1 MVQDLNGTLTHT
13 IQSQVNSDLIDNS
26 LSILPFLLQ
35 AGELIPPYWSKTRDE
50 KLSRFWMRED
60 HISSALSMFVS
71 KTASIPVKVVPRDMS
86 IKAHVKQADDLTANL
101 NELSDW
107 GKGWASSFAI
117 KMIMSF
123 VTQDNGCFA
132 EILGDGK
139 PDKER
144 RGFYGV
150 AALDPGLCQRTSNPL
165 YPIVYWDIG
174 IGGTGNRYKMHHTRV
189 MEASSLPNYLRPM
202 NNVGFSAMSRMIN
215 TAQHLLDM
223 STTEQEEL
231 GSRPKRRLIIGK
243 KGITGPEIVTAFLA
257 ADRQMDNEGLTRFS
271 KNVVIG
277 PTTKA
282 TANNEID
289 IEVLDL
295 ASVLKGED
303 KERSITLG
311 MFLIALS
318 LNIPPRW
325 IWPATS
331 TGATKAD
338 AMFQHIAGMGGGIG
352 HLLQVFINM
361 LGGSKL
367 ADTLG
372 KPVPS
377 HLEVVFDNQD
387 DEQDRQ
393 QAEIREVRAKT
404 RKENLASKV
413 MDIRTAR
420 ERMLDAGDISEQQ
433 FDDMELADG
442 RLPDG
447 QDILNL
453 FLTTDPTLQEMLS
466 ISVGDVLNVKE
477 NDAET
482 VLSAIE
488 DKLLEVRAI
497 LVNPIRPKIFDQAKQ
512 AFGAL
517 IALKALYEDSK
528 VQAQIEEGM
537 GQGEPELDED
547 GQPVKIVSTDD
558 NITEATP
565 ESMEETKESS
575 WMQKLVNAGAIK
587 DDILDIVI
595 DTQTDTY
602 HINIGDWAED
612 KTRQVI
618 RKVFAGKKFVID
630 DEAAYPDKKR
640 YTQPKESMWLTIVDK
655 LLPIRK
661 EQAPVVNV
669 TMPAV
674 HVTTPEHTFNIT
686 MPEQQAA
693 EVKAVINMPKPEPVH
708 VENIVNLPKQ
718 AAPVF
723 NVKSPD
729 IHLPDT
735 TKEMPAPVFNVYPQM
750 PEQPAPIVTVYP
762 QNTINVNT
770 PEVVEEVVQVE
781 RDTNGFIK
789 LARKFKQYAKG
800 TK

>member
-13 IQSQVNSDLIDNS
+13 VQSQVNSDLPIDNS
-26 LSILPFLLQ
+26 LGILPFLLS

-50 KLSRFWMRED
+50 KLSRFWMKED

-71 KTASIPVKVVPRDMS
+71 KTASIPVKVIPRDMS

-377 HLEVVFDNQD
+377 HLQVMFDNQD

-453 FLTTDPTLQEMLS
+453 FLTTDPVLQEMLS

-482 VLSAIE
+482 VLGAIE

-497 LVNPIRPKIFDQAKQ
+497 LVNPIRPKIFDQAKM
-512 AFGAL
+512 AFAAL
-517 IALKALYEDSK
+517 MALKALYEGE
-528 VQAQIEEGM
+528 QARVEMEAQMAQGLEQETEDEVEVIEEE
-537 GQGEPELDED
+537 QPPKPDE
-547 GQPVKIVSTDD
+547 QPVPPSQQPTAEKDLSW
-558 NITEATP
+558 
-565 ESMEETKESS
+565 TKFIQLK
-575 WMQKLVNAGAIK
+575 MLTQKEHPPV
-587 DDILDIVI
+587 
-595 DTQTDTY
+595 
-602 HINIGDWAED
+602 INIH
-612 KTRQVI
+612 
-618 RKVFAGKKFVID
+618 
-630 DEAAYPDKKR
+630 
-640 YTQPKESMWLTIVDK
+640 
-655 LLPIRK
+655 
-661 EQAPVVNV
+661 QAPISI
-669 TMPAV
+669 A
-674 HVTTPEHTFNIT
+674 TPEHTFNIT

-708 VENIVNLPKQ
+708 VENNITLPKQTAPVVNVKPAQINLPKHEKEAPPVIHFNPQINVPEQ
-718 AAPVF
+718 AAPVV
-723 NVKSPD
+723 NV
-729 IHLPDT
+729 T
-735 TKEMPAPVFNVYPQM
+735 
-750 PEQPAPIVTVYP
+750 PE
-762 QNTINVNT
+762 INIRT
-770 PEVVEEVVQVE
+770 PEVEEEIVNVE
-781 RDTNGFIK
+781 RDQNGFIK
-789 LARKFKQYAKG
+789 LAKKLRIYRKD
-800 TK
+800 